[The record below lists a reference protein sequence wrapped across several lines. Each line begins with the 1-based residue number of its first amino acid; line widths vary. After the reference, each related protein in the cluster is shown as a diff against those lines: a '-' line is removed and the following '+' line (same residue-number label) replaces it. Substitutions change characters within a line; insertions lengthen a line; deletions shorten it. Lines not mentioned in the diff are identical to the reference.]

1 MNELIY
7 NQLKILLVFFI
18 TGICIGFIFDFF
30 RIQRKVFKLHDF
42 ITYIQDALFWIISG
56 FLFAFV
62 AVKYTS
68 GELRMYML
76 LGIVLGVLVY
86 FKFVSRFF
94 IRINTCILNL
104 VIKFIQIVI
113 SPFKK
118 IIKKIKKNWKKNNNM
133 V

>member
-7 NQLKILLVFFI
+7 NQLKILLAFFV

-62 AVKYTS
+62 AIRYTN
-68 GELRMYML
+68 GELRLYMMF
-76 LGIVLGVLVY
+76 GVILGVILY
-86 FKFVSRFF
+86 FKLISRFF
-94 IRINTCILNL
+94 IGINTWLINL
-104 VIKFIQIVI
+104 IMKFVNLII

-118 IIKKIKKNWKKNNNM
+118 IYKKIKKNWKKNNNM